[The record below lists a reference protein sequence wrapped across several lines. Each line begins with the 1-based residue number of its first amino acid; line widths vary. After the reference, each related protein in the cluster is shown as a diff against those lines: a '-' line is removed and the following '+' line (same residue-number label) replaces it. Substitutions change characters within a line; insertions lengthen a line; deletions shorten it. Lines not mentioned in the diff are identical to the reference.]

1 MSEFILKTPEKSQRK
16 RDFYSQSKGILS
28 TAYSESKSPTT
39 PWYFHSSNA
48 KYDLNF
54 RQLPNV
60 YPWVYCKSNE
70 KATKTNQKLKND
82 EINYQNDNIATILE
96 QIIQKIEKNYMEIE
110 NLRQDLAYQPDFHI
124 SSLFDLISCDKEYV
138 SNKDLE
144 HFYREILKW
153 EVSFEEIEKAFG
165 KNMNFGDFEEI
176 FRPKKIKYMSF
187 YEKKRDLIPES
198 KKYLNFELIYV
209 SQTQEMVRR
218 FFSVFLENTLDNEKI
233 IANAKNILKGVDD
246 NEKSEFFRGLGKEGE
261 EKFRIFF

>member
-1 MSEFILKTPEKSQRK
+1 MSEFIWKTPEKSQRK
-16 RDFYSQSKGILS
+16 RDFYSQSTGILS
-28 TAYSESKSPTT
+28 TAYSESKSPI

-60 YPWVYCKSNE
+60 YPWVYSKSNE
-70 KATKTNQKLKND
+70 KSAKTNQKLKND
-82 EINYQNDNIATILE
+82 EINYQNENIASILE
-96 QIIQKIEKNYMEIE
+96 QTIQKIEKNNLEIE
-110 NLRQDLAYQPDFHI
+110 NLRQNLAYQPDFHI

-138 SNKDLE
+138 SNQDLE
-144 HFYREILKW
+144 NFYREIIQL
-153 EVSFEEIEKAFG
+153 EVSFEEIQKGFG

-176 FRPKKIKYMSF
+176 LRPKKIKYMSF
-187 YEKKRDLIPES
+187 YEKKRYLIPES
-198 KKYLNFELIYV
+198 KKYLTFELIYV

-233 IANAKNILKGVDD
+233 IANAKNMLQRLDCE
-246 NEKSEFFRGLGKEGE
+246 EKREFLSDLGKERE